1 MCELFRGTETEKL
14 EQYSLLERLSEEQC
28 EVVED
33 KEHPSSDDDDHDQG
47 GVPVELTDSCS
58 SDAHATVRTVTALAE
73 RGIQPE
79 ELVADTTYGETTPWP
94 WSAWAPS

>member
-1 MCELFRGTETEKL
+1 MCELFRGTEAEKL

-33 KEHPSSDDDDHDQG
+33 KEHPSSD
-47 GVPVELTDSCS
+47 
-58 SDAHATVRTVTALAE
+58 AHATVPTVTALAE